1 MPREYKRTDR
11 VADFIKRELAI
22 LLQQELRDPRVG
34 TANINEVVVSRDMS
48 HAKVY
53 VTFIG
58 IESTDDAK
66 EPVTVLNGA
75 AGFLRS
81 QLAAKSS
88 MRSTPSLRFYFD
100 ESIRSGEYLSR
111 LIDKAVASTD
121 KHEP

>member
-1 MPREYKRTDR
+1 MARQFTRAER

-34 TANINEVVVSRDMS
+34 QANVNAVVVSRDMS

-58 IESTDDAK
+58 RDSAEDSAEAVDA
-66 EPVTVLNGA
+66 LNHA

-81 QLAAKSS
+81 QLANKSS
-88 MRSTPSLRFYFD
+88 MRSTPKLRFIFD
-100 ESIRSGEYLSR
+100 QSVRSGEYLSK
-111 LIDKAVASTD
+111 LIDSAIAGD
-121 KHEP
+121 QQ